1 MLGSYIISS
10 HIVWWSQEWYYDHV
24 APKSVILPPY
34 SRILYSAPSSLYP
47 FQKLPETGKNANFFS
62 PKNCLLVS
70 HFIKPLQ
77 LEGLQE
83 SK

>member
-1 MLGSYIISS
+1 M
-10 HIVWWSQEWYYDHV
+10 
-24 APKSVILPPY
+24 APKSVILPRY

-47 FQKLPETGKNANFFS
+47 FQKLSETVKNAKFFS
-62 PKNCLLVS
+62 PKKLLIS

-77 LEGLQE
+77 LEGPKE